1 MQQSP
6 GSFAA
11 GKQQLETNR
20 LRVSEVHKANNGVLF
35 VAYKISRFPENVQG
49 QKSESTLWLANLAN
63 SPPPKKTGLEEDI
76 HRFSAVG
83 SPDFG
88 PDLNSSISVY
98 APTACPEDPERGR
111 RTGRDGS
118 HQEMRLRPRGFF
130 Q

>member
-49 QKSESTLWLANLAN
+49 QKSESVLWPANLAN
-63 SPPPKKTGLEEDI
+63 SPKTLKKRVQRRIFIALRRLDRLI
-76 HRFSAVG
+76 LARISIPRFQCTRPQPVLRTLKG
-83 SPDFG
+83 DEG
-88 PDLNSSISVY
+88 
-98 APTACPEDPERGR
+98 RGATVLIKR
-111 RTGRDGS
+111 
-118 HQEMRLRPRGFF
+118 
-130 Q
+130 